1 MASFHEMDWKE
12 LSFNP
17 FTKISKQW
25 MLVTAGS
32 EEKSNTMTASWG
44 GVGFIWNKPVSFIF
58 IRPQRYTK
66 EFLDREAG
74 YSLCFF
80 DESHR
85 AALNY
90 GGSHSGRDGDKAK
103 ACQLTTA
110 FCDGIPYYEEAELVL
125 LCKKLYHQDMA
136 AESFADPALL
146 KQNYPGNDLHTAYI
160 GEIVKVLGKNA

>member
-58 IRPQRYTK
+58 IRPQRYTG
-66 EFLDREAG
+66 RRAG
-74 YSLCFF
+74 KLKY
-80 DESHR
+80 R
-85 AALNY
+85 A
-90 GGSHSGRDGDKAK
+90 
-103 ACQLTTA
+103 
-110 FCDGIPYYEEAELVL
+110 
-125 LCKKLYHQDMA
+125 
-136 AESFADPALL
+136 PA
-146 KQNYPGNDLHTAYI
+146 
-160 GEIVKVLGKNA
+160 